1 VVLVNAEEPA
11 ARGVDNE
18 VRVAPVGLRRDCV
31 HLAEMLCQVP
41 GVEEAFCEHREQP
54 GLPNAKF
61 YFDDGAQDREIDV
74 PLRFGEVLL
83 AVQTWAPEVDLSID
97 AGDHKAMKR
106 RWEKAKHKLRQTDQ
120 RYTDYLLEDVEGK
133 RCMDN
138 VGLRYVLPVVC
149 GPYAEPAVTFEPDF
163 WLRYPSYDAVGQ
175 VQAPA
180 VPRVL
185 TPMELEYFLVN
196 TTEQEL
202 KEICETN
209 GWKLLP

>member
-83 AVQTWAPEVDLSID
+83 AVQT
-97 AGDHKAMKR
+97 
-106 RWEKAKHKLRQTDQ
+106 
-120 RYTDYLLEDVEGK
+120 
-133 RCMDN
+133 
-138 VGLRYVLPVVC
+138 
-149 GPYAEPAVTFEPDF
+149 
-163 WLRYPSYDAVGQ
+163 
-175 VQAPA
+175 
-180 VPRVL
+180 
-185 TPMELEYFLVN
+185 
-196 TTEQEL
+196 
-202 KEICETN
+202 
-209 GWKLLP
+209 